1 MTGSAPVSAIVVA
14 AGRSTRMGRNKLLLP
29 FDGRTVIEHIVAV
42 LLACPV
48 AEVVVVSGHQHEALA
63 QCLAPWPV
71 RVVFNP
77 DYVQGEM
84 LSSVQ
89 AGLRAAAGA
98 AALLTLGDLPTLER
112 PVVEQILAAHQAG
125 QGSIIFP
132 SFQMRRGHPFLVDRC
147 HWADILALGGQRHLR
162 DFFRGVP
169 SGIHYVEVHTPTV
182 LHDMDTPDEYERVL
196 ADYARQ
202 HQADV
207 VS

>member
-1 MTGSAPVSAIVVA
+1 MTTPAPVSAVVVA

-29 FDGRTVIEHIVAV
+29 FNGRTVIEHIVSV
-42 LLACPV
+42 LLECPL
-48 AEVVVVSGHQHEALA
+48 AEVLVISGHQHAALSE
-63 QCLAPWPV
+63 CLSSWPV
-71 RVVFNP
+71 RVVFNA
-77 DYVQGEM
+77 DYAEGEM

-98 AALLTLGDLPTLER
+98 AALITLGDLPTLER
-112 PVVEQILAAHQAG
+112 PVVEQIVAAHQAR

-132 SFQMRRGHPFLVDRC
+132 SYQMRRGHPFLVDRC

-162 DFFRGVP
+162 DFFRGVT
-169 SGIHYVEVHTPTV
+169 SGIHYVEVQTPTV

-196 ADYARQ
+196 AAYARQ
-202 HQADV
+202 RQADV

>member
-1 MTGSAPVSAIVVA
+1 MTRPAPVSALVVA

-29 FDGRTVIEHIVAV
+29 FAGRTVIEHIVSV
-42 LLACPV
+42 LLECPL

-63 QCLAPWPV
+63 ECLAAWPV

-77 DYVQGEM
+77 EYAQGEM
-84 LSSVQ
+84 RSSVQ
-89 AGLRAAAGA
+89 AGLRAASGA

-132 SFQMRRGHPFLVDRC
+132 SYQMRRGHPFLVDRR
-147 HWADILALGGQRHLR
+147 HWADILALDGQRHLR
-162 DFFRGVP
+162 DYFRGVT

-182 LHDMDTPDEYERVL
+182 LHDMDTPDQYERVL
-196 ADYARQ
+196 AEYARQ
-202 HQADV
+202 RQADI